1 MSSSAMDLYEQ
12 SFNIN
17 NGRAAADWMIA
28 NGKCTNSS
36 QAGGSAGSTPVKKML
51 AIGRTTTEFQRTEL
65 DEVDEDTPVNGH
77 NESTETLVAD
87 LNQSVT
93 ELKQKLTNA
102 VDIVDQMDRTL
113 NESAGLTIES
123 EDERRS
129 MPLTTNPMKAKST
142 QTTDSWRM
150 NIINPPLFVHKF
162 AMPKMSSDL
171 EENMRAECKELMRK
185 HIETLREHM
194 KVRVFLLHAKRK
206 GLSSAEKKN
215 GHEKFKALMDEF
227 DEAKRKIKADF
238 KRAGADKGVLAKHCV
253 EIDQLQR
260 ETRWLQTKLE
270 QILCSKNA
278 TVTSQFSSM
287 TNLRQSGS
295 SPKAFNFVN
304 MEKRTDFVEADRNN
318 SLDNFL
324 LLGADTFSGQKPPLS
339 AISPQI
345 PPLNFDQLSVSD
357 VSCNE
362 GLVVHNHPTP
372 PPIEHTEQ
380 EEKQAEKL
388 SDGSMAAIS
397 SKARKT
403 GNVSEALMDEFD
415 EAKRKIKADFKRAGA
430 DKGVLAKHCVEIGQ
444 LQRETRWLQTKL
456 EQILCSKN
464 AVVTSQFSSMTN
476 LRQSGSSPTAF
487 NFVNMEKRTDFVEA
501 DRNNSLD
508 NFLLLGADTFSGQK
522 PPLSAISPQIPPLN
536 FDQLSVSDVS
546 CNEGL
551 VVHNHSTPPPIEHT
565 EQEEKQ
571 AEKLSD
577 GSMAAISSKARKT
590 GNVSESGFAHSST
603 SHKTVNDQ
611 KIDNE
616 SNALIE
622 SRVEDEEVAKGA
634 DDNTSFSELT
644 SGGGNTSDDIT
655 SIPFPSEAGKVE
667 GHLDG
672 QTAATMDNVPTDEK
686 KAMVFDGLN
695 NGDGTPT
702 SSRRFK
708 YKVRMEEMAQVEASA
723 HAHQMDTELHS
734 VVHNGENAAQTEH
747 PVVEQGLDD
756 DEGDDQSER
765 TETQSELADSV
776 FEEPTENST
785 TDEREGTGRERSSN
799 SFDAAKEEEEVEVIS
814 AKSLGRTLSLTQR
827 TLAEIESIPE
837 EMSPNDYAESAPKS
851 ASVMSEKIGEE
862 VEDLQKT
869 EDSITE
875 EISEDVAFSFKPSE
889 KSLRSILSVRSNS
902 ISTSARDSLGKLR
915 RDSASEALLK
925 LRTMNCV
932 PELRSPRESKSPPK
946 PLKSPRG
953 VERFMAKF
961 PNNSSRETS
970 FSEELSVKGEMLE
983 ELPNTSQLGMLF
995 ELSCASADGTLSKL
1009 DSSSDSKRRQS
1020 GNAFNIA
1027 GMDKRADSVDLRK
1040 MEKRDS
1046 LSNFSVPEGLD
1057 ANRILL
1063 AQYVYAHLSIWPTQ
1077 ETLMETDIEI
1087 INGL

>member
-1 MSSSAMDLYEQ
+1 MHKNRTKTLATEELQRKSLERKIQKTATNLKAVERQLPCSFTKKDSRLVPSAVSTNTFKKGLTLHNILCDSSPCARQRPLNNKLYSKMGKRTLSQDNIVKKSKIAFYPNLGSTIMSSSAMDLFEQ

-17 NGRAAADWMIA
+17 NGRATADWMIA
-28 NGKCTNSS
+28 N
-36 QAGGSAGSTPVKKML
+36 VKKMF
-51 AIGRTTTEFQRTEL
+51 ANGRTPTTEHQEAEL
-65 DEVDEDTPVNGH
+65 DEVDEEDTSVNGH

-113 NESAGLTIES
+113 NESEGLAIES

-129 MPLTTNPMKAKST
+129 IMPLTTNPMKAKST
-142 QTTDSWRM
+142 QTAHSWRM
-150 NIINPPLFVHKF
+150 NIVDPDPPLSVHKS

-171 EENMRAECKELMRK
+171 EESMRAECKELMRK

-238 KRAGADKGVLAKHCV
+238 KKG
-253 EIDQLQR
+253 
-260 ETRWLQTKLE
+260 
-270 QILCSKNA
+270 
-278 TVTSQFSSM
+278 
-287 TNLRQSGS
+287 
-295 SPKAFNFVN
+295 
-304 MEKRTDFVEADRNN
+304 
-318 SLDNFL
+318 
-324 LLGADTFSGQKPPLS
+324 
-339 AISPQI
+339 
-345 PPLNFDQLSVSD
+345 
-357 VSCNE
+357 
-362 GLVVHNHPTP
+362 
-372 PPIEHTEQ
+372 
-380 EEKQAEKL
+380 
-388 SDGSMAAIS
+388 
-397 SKARKT
+397 
-403 GNVSEALMDEFD
+403 
-415 EAKRKIKADFKRAGA
+415 GA

-464 AVVTSQFSSMTN
+464 AAVTSQFSSMTN
-476 LRQSGSSPTAF
+476 VRQSGPSPNAF
-487 NFVNMEKRTDFVEA
+487 NFVNMEKRTNFVEP

-508 NFLLLGADTFSGQK
+508 NFLLLGADTFSSGQK

-551 VVHNHSTPPPIEHT
+551 VVRNHPTPPPIEHT
-565 EQEEKQ
+565 EHEEKQ
-571 AEKLSD
+571 AEKLLSD
-577 GSMAAISSKARKT
+577 GSMAAISSKAHKI

-616 SNALIE
+616 SNELIG
-622 SRVEDEEVAKGA
+622 SRVKDEEPANGD
-634 DDNTSFSELT
+634 DDNMSFSELT
-644 SGGGNTSDDIT
+644 SGGGGNTSDDIT

-667 GHLDG
+667 EHLDG
-672 QTAATMDNVPTDEK
+672 QTAAKLDDDVPTDEK
-686 KAMVFDGLN
+686 KSMVFDGLN

-708 YKVRMEEMAQVEASA
+708 FKVRMEEMAQVEASA
-723 HAHQMDTELHS
+723 HAHQMGTELHYA
-734 VVHNGENAAQTEH
+734 VHNSENAAQNEQ
-747 PVVEQGLDD
+747 PVVDEGLDD
-756 DEGDDQSER
+756 DAGDDQTER
-765 TETQSELADSV
+765 TEETQSELADSV
-776 FEEPTENST
+776 FEEPTENSST
-785 TDEREGTGRERSSN
+785 ADERGGTGRGRSSN

-851 ASVMSEKIGEE
+851 ASVMSEK
-862 VEDLQKT
+862 VDDLQKT

-902 ISTSARDSLGKLR
+902 VSTSARDSLGKLR
-915 RDSASEALLK
+915 RDSASEALVK
-925 LRTMNCV
+925 LRTMNSV

-970 FSEELSVKGEMLE
+970 FSEEHSVKGEMLE

-1027 GMDKRADSVDLRK
+1027 GMDKRADSVDPRK
-1040 MEKRDS
+1040 MERRDS
-1046 LSNFSVPEGLD
+1046 LSNFNVPEVCTAGVKARAEKTSHVQLD

-1063 AQYVYAHLSIWPTQ
+1063 AQYVYAHLSNWPTQ
-1077 ETLMETDIEI
+1077 EMLMETDIEI